1 MADDLDIRHTISS
14 LVDEEKD
21 LRSRLAAGG
30 LSESDEHARLQA
42 VETELDRCWDLL
54 RQRDALRDAGRDPD
68 DAQVRP
74 GSVVE
79 GYLE

>member
-54 RQRDALRDAGRDPD
+54 RQRRALRDSGANPEDAHVRDAD
-68 DAQVRP
+68 T
-74 GSVVE
+74 VE
-79 GYLE
+79 RYLQ

>member
-1 MADDLDIRHTISS
+1 MAEDLDIRRTISS

-30 LSESDEHARLQA
+30 LSASEEHERLQS

-54 RQRDALRDAGRDPD
+54 RQRDALRDAGRNPD

>member
-1 MADDLDIRHTISS
+1 MPDDLDIRHTIGS
-14 LVDEEKD
+14 LVDEEKG
-21 LRSRLAAGG
+21 LRARLAEGA
-30 LSESDEHARLQA
+30 LSQSDEHARLQA

-54 RQRDALRDAGRDPD
+54 RQRDALRDVGRNPD

>member
-1 MADDLDIRHTISS
+1 MADDLDIRRTIGS
-14 LVDEEKD
+14 LVDEEKG
-21 LRSRLAAGG
+21 LRARLAAGG
-30 LSESDEHARLQA
+30 LSESDEHARLKA

-68 DAQVRP
+68 DARARP